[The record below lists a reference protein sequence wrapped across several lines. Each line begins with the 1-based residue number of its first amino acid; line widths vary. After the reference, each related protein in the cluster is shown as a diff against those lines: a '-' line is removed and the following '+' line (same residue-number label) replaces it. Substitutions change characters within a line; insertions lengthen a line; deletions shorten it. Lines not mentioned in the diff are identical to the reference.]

1 MMHLT
6 ESSNKFFHDIPN
18 PFERRQFA
26 FRVLPEEKDPM
37 SRAKNYSFI
46 MPTLK
51 LRLQQLITTNLWEYI
66 MFILSIW
73 SFISL
78 LIGHKIPEMRIF
90 FELTHEITQAALF
103 IEVFC
108 KLYADVRWFFYD
120 IWNFYDLICVIVNS
134 PFVYNLFVSDHLGV
148 PQINSI
154 QRLFRTLH
162 AIRLIRIHSLLRF
175 VLETIFIA
183 LSSIYNILLLE
194 FVIVTVFALLS
205 IAFEGDTSFWNSGTY
220 EPYENYTEALYS
232 YYMCITLEGVNEVA
246 EQILQLDSPQ
256 FTTVIGLIF
265 YIFAALATY
274 SVGQLL
280 AAVIATTLGKAI
292 DQITRDKTSTTSK
305 YYNTK
310 LLGLQRPS
318 INENKISTS
327 RCTNVDE
334 IQNFS
339 QLKPD
344 DLALLIILFQTLD
357 KNIIEYDNIL
367 RDIRHI
373 SEYISK
379 FNKKKTLFSAH

>member
-1 MMHLT
+1 MYLI
-6 ESSNKFFHDIPN
+6 ESSTKFCHDIPN

-37 SRAKNYSFI
+37 SEAKNYSFI

-51 LRLQQLITTNLWEYI
+51 IRLQQLITTRLWEYI

-78 LIGHKIPEMRIF
+78 LIGHKIPKMVIF
-90 FELTHEITQAALF
+90 FELTHEITQAAVF

-108 KLYADVRWFFYD
+108 KLYIDCRWFFYD
-120 IWNFYDLICVIVNS
+120 IWNVYDLICVIVNS
-134 PFVYNLFVSDHLGV
+134 PFIYSLFVSDYLGV

-162 AIRLIRIHSLLRF
+162 AIRLIRIHSILRF
-175 VLETIFIA
+175 VLETILIA
-183 LSSIYNILLLE
+183 LSSIYNTLLLE

-205 IAFEGDTSFWNSGTY
+205 IAFQGDTPFWESGAY

-256 FTTVIGLIF
+256 FTTVIGLTF
-265 YIFAALATY
+265 YIFAALVTY

-292 DQITRDKTSTTSK
+292 DQITRDKTSTNSK
-305 YYNTK
+305 HHNIK

-318 INENKISTS
+318 INEKKISKS
-327 RCTNVDE
+327 RCINIDE

-339 QLKPD
+339 KLKPD

-373 SEYISK
+373 GEDISK
-379 FNKKKTLFSAH
+379 SNKKKNSFSAH

>member
-1 MMHLT
+1 MIHLT
-6 ESSNKFFHDIPN
+6 ESSSKFFHDIPN

-46 MPTLK
+46 MSTLK

-73 SFISL
+73 LFISL
-78 LIGHKIPEMRIF
+78 LIVHKIPEMRIF
-90 FELTHEITQAALF
+90 FELTHEITQGLQSLSS
-103 IEVFC
+103 IKIYLVNYM
-108 KLYADVRWFFYD
+108 LIIVGFFYD

-183 LSSIYNILLLE
+183 LSSIYNTLLLE
-194 FVIVTVFALLS
+194 FVIVAVFALLS
-205 IAFEGDTSFWNSGTY
+205 IAFEGDKSFWDSGTY

-232 YYMCITLEGVNEVA
+232 YYMCITLEGVSEVA

-256 FTTVIGLIF
+256 FTTVIGLTF

-280 AAVIATTLGKAI
+280 A
-292 DQITRDKTSTTSK
+292 
-305 YYNTK
+305 
-310 LLGLQRPS
+310 
-318 INENKISTS
+318 
-327 RCTNVDE
+327 
-334 IQNFS
+334 
-339 QLKPD
+339 
-344 DLALLIILFQTLD
+344 
-357 KNIIEYDNIL
+357 
-367 RDIRHI
+367 
-373 SEYISK
+373 
-379 FNKKKTLFSAH
+379 

>member
-108 KLYADVRWFFYD
+108 KLYADARWFFYD

-134 PFVYNLFVSDHLGV
+134 PFVYNLFVSDYLGV